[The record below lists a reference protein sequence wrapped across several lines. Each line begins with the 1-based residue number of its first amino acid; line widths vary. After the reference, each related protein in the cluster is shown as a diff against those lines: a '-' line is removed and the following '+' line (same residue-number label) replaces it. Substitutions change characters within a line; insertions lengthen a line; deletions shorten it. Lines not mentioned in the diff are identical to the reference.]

1 VSKVVSKAK
10 PANKNLSSRMQGAR
24 AVWVAV
30 GILALAFLVGV
41 LAPAW
46 YFAGRLVENNTA
58 VRAIGE
64 LQQQP
69 SRMQAALNS
78 IQDRLRAR
86 GFVRDSIE
94 QLKRATQQFETAT
107 SQLATGGSST
117 IGGFGTDDDVQN
129 TINEMTQAWKKYQPA
144 LAPVAN
150 FTSIPYSDSEREGT
164 QLNVDGRDL
173 QQKVTNA
180 VTQARTYTPQLE
192 KNLAQV
198 IAGLQSSS
206 DALATA
212 LRTVVLIGVGLAAAL
227 AALVGYLSLAR
238 GKQAAAAAAA
248 RQQTEDILSTVRE
261 GLFLLDGDLKIGSI
275 HSHATAQLFQRESVA
290 GITFEDLLRDLVS
303 PKTLAIATKFV
314 KVLWSERTKEN
325 LIRSINPLNEV
336 ELVVGDKGDK
346 GGGEKRYLEFNFHR
360 VRREGAITHVLVAVA
375 DVTAR
380 VALAAQLKGA
390 QDSAQSQMDAF
401 LSILHVDPNQLS
413 SFLDDSDVAFK
424 MINATLRDPA
434 RDSASFRRKIDGLF
448 RQIHS
453 IKGEASAIGLG
464 SMEARAHGL
473 ESDLASL
480 RERTDLSGDDFLP
493 LLTKFDDLVSH
504 SQSVRDMVTKLASFR
519 DSFGKSHA
527 AHAPAA
533 STGDSTTRTPKLSED
548 AIAAEATLQRSARE
562 GFVASAQQLAD
573 RIANDHGKKVVVTCK
588 GHDQVPESY
597 RRPVKDVLIQ
607 LIRNAV
613 VHGIEK
619 PAERQSAGKSPEGHI
634 RINFEMVEG
643 GRAFRMTCEDDGRGL
658 TPDKLRKT
666 AVTKGIITQNDAT
679 ALSDQEAMMLVFRS
693 GFSTAN
699 EVSRD
704 AGRGVGMDVI
714 AEIAARLGGRISLNS
729 EIGKNMKLSLSFPAE
744 MKAVGV
750 VAA

>member
-1 VSKVVSKAK
+1 
-10 PANKNLSSRMQGAR
+10 
-24 AVWVAV
+24 
-30 GILALAFLVGV
+30 
-41 LAPAW
+41 
-46 YFAGRLVENNTA
+46 VENNTA

-69 SRMQAALNS
+69 SRMQAALSS

-94 QLKRATQQFETAT
+94 QLKRATQQFETSTA
-107 SQLATGGSST
+107 SIRAGGGS
-117 IGGFGTDDDVQN
+117 IGGFGSDDEVQA

-164 QLNVDGRDL
+164 QLNMDGREL
-173 QQKVTNA
+173 QRAVTNA
-180 VTQARTYTPQLE
+180 ATQARVYTPQLE
-192 KNLAQV
+192 KNLAE
-198 IAGLQSSS
+198 IISGLQSSS

-212 LRTVVLIGVGLAAAL
+212 LRSVVLIGVGLAAAL

-238 GKQAAAAAAA
+238 GKQAAAATAA

-261 GLFLLDGDLKIGSI
+261 GLFLLDADLRIGSI

-290 GITFEDLLRDLVS
+290 GISFEDLLRELVT

-336 ELVVGDKGDK
+336 ELVVGDKNDK
-346 GGGEKRYLEFNFHR
+346 GGVETRYLEFNFHR

-390 QDSAQSQMDAF
+390 QDNAQHQMDAF
-401 LSILHVDPNQLS
+401 LSILHVDPTQLS

-464 SMEARAHGL
+464 SMEARAHAL
-473 ESDLASL
+473 ESDLAAL

-504 SQSVRDMVTKLASFR
+504 SQSVRDMVVKLASFR
-519 DSFGKSHA
+519 DSFAAQPA
-527 AHAPAA
+527 AHLHSA
-533 STGDSTTRTPKLSED
+533 STGDSTTRTPKLTED

-573 RIANDHGKKVVVTCK
+573 RIANDYGKKVIVTCR

-613 VHGIEK
+613 VHGIEL
-619 PAERQSAGKSPEGHI
+619 PADRQAAGKTPEGHI
-634 RINFEMVEG
+634 RIQFEMVEG
-643 GRAFRMTCEDDGRGL
+643 GRAFRMQCEDDGRGL
-658 TPDKLRKT
+658 MPEKLRKT
-666 AVTKGIITQNDAT
+666 AVTKGLISQNDAQ
-679 ALSDQEAMMLVFRS
+679 ALTDQEAMMLVFRS
-693 GFSTAN
+693 GFSTAK
-699 EVSRD
+699 EVTRD

-714 AEIAARLGGRISLNS
+714 AEIAARLGARISLNS

-744 MKAVGV
+744 QKAAG
-750 VAA
+750 VAAA